1 MSDAVF
7 NAGRTALLVN
17 SLARG
22 DLAQLAVATQDK
34 LHQRVRQEIF
44 HPMKVIIQA
53 ALDAGALG
61 AFLSGAGSSILALC
75 KGREMTIGYEMA
87 EAGSK
92 SGVGGEVIV
101 THPTLSG
108 ASVEAVG

>member
-1 MSDAVF
+1 
-7 NAGRTALLVN
+7 
-17 SLARG
+17 
-22 DLAQLAVATQDK
+22 
-34 LHQRVRQEIF
+34 
-44 HPMKVIIQA
+44 MKVIIQA

-61 AFLSGAGSSILALC
+61 AFLSGAVSSILALC